1 MLGWTLSASR
11 KGSVSPELNLGAQ
24 LLPQSQK
31 VVLCI
36 FVLCEKEGWNH
47 PTLKGDNTITD
58 TSWWAERRGLW
69 KKHNLPHHCT
79 AGLPCAFFFFLMKK
93 ANCISIPFVPI
104 QDKHCYHNESQGKH
118 CGFLLLLLDFL
129 LICDCGHWVTGQWAC
144 HITRITVV
152 RAN

>member
-79 AGLPCAFFFFLMKK
+79 AGLPCAFFFF
-93 ANCISIPFVPI
+93 F
-104 QDKHCYHNESQGKH
+104 NEKSKLH
-118 CGFLLLLLDFL
+118 LYSFCS
-129 LICDCGHWVTGQWAC
+129 HTGQALLSQWEPGKTLWISFAVARFSSHLWLWSLGNWAVGLS
-144 HITRITVV
+144 HH
-152 RAN
+152 